1 MNMNISTSSSQL
13 PLPIYIINLNRDKE
27 RYENIMKQ
35 LKLNT
40 NTNTNTKIT
49 RIEAVNGQ
57 QLTPKKYTGR
67 LTKNQAGCYYSHM
80 KALEQM
86 IDDNVPYAI
95 ILEDDVTLTKL
106 FSYLP
111 QYILTLPKDL
121 DVCWIGNSRGKWPRD
136 PCSPYPIPSY
146 DQEDDMIQV
155 NNFLWKLPTI
165 PTKDNH
171 PVGGYGLLCTRKGA
185 MMMLS
190 VARENHLHD
199 PIDMVY
205 VKHPELEKYMTIPSI
220 VTHCYDFG
228 SNITN
233 ENTNEIENNEMVNK
247 LLTNKTIV
255 VCYLISLILISI
267 IIYSFC

>member
-1 MNMNISTSSSQL
+1 MNTLTTSP
-13 PLPIYIINLNRDKE
+13 PLHIYIINLNRDKQ
-27 RYENIMKQ
+27 RYENIIKQ

-40 NTNTNTKIT
+40 KINTKIT
-49 RIEAVNGQ
+49 RIEAVDGQ
-57 QLTPKKYTGR
+57 QLTPKKHKGR

-86 IDDNVPYAI
+86 INDNVSIAI
-95 ILEDDVTLTKL
+95 ILEDDVTLTNL

-111 QYILTLPKDL
+111 EYILALPKDL

-146 DQEDDMIQV
+146 DHEDEMIQV

-185 MMMLS
+185 MTMLS

-233 ENTNEIENNEMVNK
+233 ENTKKNRY
-247 LLTNKTIV
+247 TIFKIILM
-255 VCYLISLILISI
+255 CYLISLVFISI
-267 IIYSFC
+267 IIYVFC